1 MHAYNLELHICSIY
15 YIANFIID
23 WFNKDARAEDPR
35 FEMMDNGGEY
45 ESVIGFSNLG
55 PRMFALSL
63 QPTHPNPHNGGASA
77 ASDLTTYPL
86 LF

>member
-1 MHAYNLELHICSIY
+1 
-15 YIANFIID
+15 
-23 WFNKDARAEDPR
+23 
-35 FEMMDNGGEY
+35 MMDNGGDY

-63 QPTHPNPHNGGASA
+63 QPTHPNPHSHNGAPPA

>member
-1 MHAYNLELHICSIY
+1 ML
-15 YIANFIID
+15 
-23 WFNKDARAEDPR
+23 KDARAEDGR
-35 FEMMDNGGEY
+35 FEMMENGGADY

-55 PRMFALSL
+55 PRMFALTL
-63 QPTHPNPHNGGASA
+63 QPTHPANNNPHHTGQQS

>member
-1 MHAYNLELHICSIY
+1 
-15 YIANFIID
+15 
-23 WFNKDARAEDPR
+23 
-35 FEMMDNGGEY
+35 MDKGGEY

-55 PRMFALSL
+55 PRMFALTL
-63 QPTHPNPHNGGASA
+63 QPTHPNAHSGGAGAS

>member
-1 MHAYNLELHICSIY
+1 MV
-15 YIANFIID
+15 
-23 WFNKDARAEDPR
+23 
-35 FEMMDNGGEY
+35 DNGGDY
-45 ESVIGFSNLG
+45 DSVIGFSNLG

-63 QPTHPNPHNGGASA
+63 QPSHPNPHSGAA

>member
-1 MHAYNLELHICSIY
+1 MGILFYCVFNL
-15 YIANFIID
+15 
-23 WFNKDARAEDPR
+23 KDAKAEDPR
-35 FEMMDNGGEY
+35 FALIDNGGEY

-63 QPTHPNPHNGGASA
+63 QPSHPSAQSGAA
-77 ASDLTTYPL
+77 GSDLTTYPL

>member
-1 MHAYNLELHICSIY
+1 
-15 YIANFIID
+15 
-23 WFNKDARAEDPR
+23 
-35 FEMMDNGGEY
+35 MMDNGGEY